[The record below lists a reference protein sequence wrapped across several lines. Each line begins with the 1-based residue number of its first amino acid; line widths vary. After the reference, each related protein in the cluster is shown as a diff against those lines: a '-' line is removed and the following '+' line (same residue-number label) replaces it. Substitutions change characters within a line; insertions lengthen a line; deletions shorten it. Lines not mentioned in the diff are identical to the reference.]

1 MITMISR
8 EAVIDKTAR
17 IGRNLSIWDFSEIRE
32 NAIIGD
38 HVSLGRNVYVGPGV
52 IVGDFSRVQNNV
64 NLYEPA
70 KIGNYVFIGPNSV
83 LTNDKFP
90 SILLDG
96 IMLKTLGTWAPLGV
110 EIEDFVSIGASV
122 TIIGGIRIG
131 HHSMVGAG
139 SIVTKDVP
147 CHALVFGN
155 PAKIVARIGKQME
168 KLEEVSDQ
176 EFVSPITGERYEVL
190 ESGCLKAKINS

>member
-17 IGRNLSIWDFSEIRE
+17 IGSDLSIWDFSEIRE
-32 NAIIGD
+32 NAIIGND
-38 HVSLGRNVYVGPGV
+38 VSLGRNVYVGPGV
-52 IVGDFSRVQNNV
+52 VIGDFSRVQNNV

-70 KIGNYVFIGPNSV
+70 KIGNFVFIGPNSI

-90 SILLDG
+90 SVLLDG
-96 IMLKTLGTWAPLGV
+96 INLKTLGTWIPEGV
-110 EIEDFVSIGASV
+110 EIEDYVSIGASV

-147 CHALVFGN
+147 CHSLVFGN

-168 KLEEVSDQ
+168 KLEEVSNK
-176 EFVSPITGERYEVL
+176 EFTSPVTGENYELL
-190 ESGCLKAKINS
+190 ENGCLKAKLDS

>member
-1 MITMISR
+1 MIKMISR
-8 EAVIDKTAR
+8 EAIIDKTAR
-17 IGRNLSIWDFSEIRE
+17 IGNDLSIWDFSEIRE
-32 NAIIGD
+32 NAIIGND
-38 HVSLGRNVYVGPGV
+38 VSLGRNVYVGPGV
-52 IVGDFSRVQNNV
+52 VIGDFSRVQNNV

-70 KIGNYVFIGPNSV
+70 KIGNFVFIGPNSI

-96 IMLKTLGTWAPLGV
+96 INLKTLGTWIPEGV
-110 EIEDFVSIGASV
+110 EIEDYVSIGASV

-147 CHALVFGN
+147 CHSLVFGN
-155 PAKIVARIGKQME
+155 PAKIVGRIGKQME
-168 KLEEVSDQ
+168 KLEEVSIK
-176 EFVSPITGERYEVL
+176 EFTSPLTGEIFEL
-190 ESGCLKAKINS
+190 QDNGCLKAKIDS

>member
-17 IGRNLSIWDFSEIRE
+17 IGSDLSIWDFSEIRE
-32 NAIIGD
+32 NAIIGND
-38 HVSLGRNVYVGPGV
+38 VSLGRNVYVGPGV
-52 IVGDFSRVQNNV
+52 VIGDFSRVQNNV

-70 KIGNYVFIGPNSV
+70 KIGNFVFIGPNSI

-90 SILLDG
+90 SVLLDG
-96 IMLKTLGTWAPLGV
+96 INLKTLGTWIPEGV
-110 EIEDFVSIGASV
+110 EIEDYVSIGASV
-122 TIIGGIRIG
+122 TISGGIRIG

-147 CHALVFGN
+147 CHSLVFGN
-155 PAKIVARIGKQME
+155 PAKIVARMFAVIKRNE
-168 KLEEVSDQ
+168 KYK
-176 EFVSPITGERYEVL
+176 PIL
-190 ESGCLKAKINS
+190 S